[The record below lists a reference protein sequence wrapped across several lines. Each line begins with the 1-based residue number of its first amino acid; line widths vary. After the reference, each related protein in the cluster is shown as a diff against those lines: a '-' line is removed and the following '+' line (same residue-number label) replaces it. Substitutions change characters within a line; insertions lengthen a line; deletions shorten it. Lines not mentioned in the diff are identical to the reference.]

1 MIESKLRKED
11 VRLADL
17 VSSFLDEH
25 FYNEKTVSFERVEDR
40 ARQVQGLDVIFDMNG
55 EHYECDEKNGGTR
68 INTNLR
74 TFSLE
79 LSFINR
85 GGFRNVGWFLNQDL
99 KNDSYMLIWP
109 DKADTDKPQTVD
121 EIREVEIALVRKDK
135 LKKYLEEH
143 GITISKLQNITNAI
157 INRTQEAETLRKRD
171 KYGNVIQSYDGKLK
185 YEIGGLTFC
194 HSTQLVESPVNLIL
208 PREVYRE
215 IADYNTII
223 YA

>member
-17 VSSFLDEH
+17 VSSFLDTH
-25 FYNEKTVSFERVEDR
+25 FYSEKTSNFTRIEDR
-40 ARQVQGLDVIFDMNG
+40 VHQVQGLDVIFDLNN
-55 EHYECDEKNGGTR
+55 EHYDCDEKNGGTR

-85 GGFRNVGWFLNQDL
+85 GGFRNVGWFLNPDL
-99 KNDSYMLIWP
+99 KNNSYMLIWP

-121 EIREVEIALVRKDK
+121 EIREVEIALVKKDK

-157 INRTQEAETLRKRD
+157 INRTPEAETLRKRD
-171 KYGNVIQSYDGKLK
+171 KYGNIIQSYDGKLK